1 MPKELKLIN
10 TTLIPKSEFLFY
22 KNFRNSFSTP
32 PFAVLDEWY
41 DNVEKANQVF
51 FDLTPATIT
60 VSDDGLGMEYDTFIN
75 DFLRMKDT
83 QGVSPNS
90 TGIFGVGGS
99 KGVPYLIGRPL
110 SIAFT
115 SRDGKSYYK
124 GVWEYD
130 GPVSEGLFPLAK
142 INSASVKVY
151 TMTESEYRLEFT
163 RECGYIPS
171 FVFMC
176 ERLGKYA
183 GDYDGTK
190 SLILSAIK
198 RNLSVKM
205 MEGKS
210 LADITV
216 TDTNSKGKR
225 TSEDLI
231 PAYHPFVKVIDGKT
245 IIAPNTLEQLPFEK
259 KKFIIGDSAVLKLK
273 CYKKSNITTE
283 GDRINENIISNARSG
298 EVALIGA
305 TNAGREAA
313 PNKPIVMICNKNGRI
328 LHRYIIDDTIRSSNP
343 ELMNFMVFVFYMETW
358 DEAVPFNL
366 IKPAPMTG
374 DVYTDFNQK
383 ILDWMQKP
391 AQKERFTHGETKDED
406 RETETIRDSIVYGT
420 ESVDNITRGVIADL
434 MDCRPSHFT
443 DPNIVRCQASKGE
456 VRDIDLK
463 IEGET
468 PLIIEN
474 KIGRIGVGQLDQ
486 AIGMSYMLDYTHHMV
501 LLCDEI
507 SAHLRDNACQVM
519 KKRMQTDTLG
529 SAVSFT
535 IMTKTALQTG
545 TKGDTDFIELYR
557 HEDYIV

>member
-1 MPKELKLIN
+1 MPKLQETI
-10 TTLIPKSEFLFY
+10 LIPKSEFLFY

-32 PFAVLDEWY
+32 PFAILDEWY

-51 FDLTPATIT
+51 FDLTPNNIT

-110 SIAFT
+110 SIAFCT
-115 SRDGKSYYK
+115 RDGKSYYK
-124 GVWEYD
+124 GEWEYD
-130 GPVSEGLFPLAK
+130 GPVSEGLFPLSE
-142 INSASVKVY
+142 INSASVNVY
-151 TMTESEYRLEFT
+151 SITKSEYLKTYT
-163 RECGYIPS
+163 REDGFVPS
-171 FVFMC
+171 FVFVC

-183 GDYDGTK
+183 GDYNGKKT
-190 SLILSAIK
+190 IELSAIK

-210 LADITV
+210 LPDVTV
-216 TDTNSKGKR
+216 TDTNIKGKK

-231 PAYHPFVKVIDGKT
+231 PAYHPFVKVIDWKT
-245 IIAPNTLEQLPFEK
+245 IVAPNSLETLPFEK
-259 KKFIIGDSAVLKLK
+259 KKFIIGDNAVLRLK

-283 GDRINENIISNARSG
+283 GDRVNETLIQNHRTN

-328 LHRYIIDDTIRSSNP
+328 LHRYIIDDTIRSSNSH
-343 ELMNFMVFVFYMETW
+343 LMNFMVFVFYMETW
-358 DEAVPFNL
+358 NEAVPFNL

-391 AQKERFTHGETKDED
+391 AQQDRFTHGETKDED

-420 ESVDNITRGVIADL
+420 ENADNNARAMIADIV
-434 MDCRPSHFT
+434 DCRPRQLT

-456 VRDIDLK
+456 VRDLDLK
-463 IEGET
+463 IETEI
-468 PLIIEN
+468 PCIIEN
-474 KIGRIGVGQLDQ
+474 KIGRIGQQELDQ
-486 AIGMSYMLDYTHHMV
+486 AGFMSYMLGYKHHMI
-501 LLCDEI
+501 LLCDEM
-507 SAHLRDNACQVM
+507 SAHFRDNPCQVT
-519 KKRMQTDTLG
+519 KKRMQDDVLG
-529 SAVSFT
+529 KAVSFT
-535 IMTKTALQTG
+535 VMTKTSLKTG
-545 TKGDTDFIELYR
+545 TRGDTDFIELYR

>member
-1 MPKELKLIN
+1 MPKLQE
-10 TTLIPKSEFLFY
+10 TTLIPKNEFLFY

-51 FDLTPATIT
+51 FDLTPNTVT

-110 SIAFT
+110 SIAFCT
-115 SRDGKSYYK
+115 RDGKSYYK
-124 GVWEYD
+124 GVWEYN
-130 GPVSEGLFPLAK
+130 GPVSEGLFPLAE
-142 INSASVKVY
+142 IDSASVKVY
-151 TMTESEYRLEFT
+151 SMTEAEYLKSYT
-163 RECGYIPS
+163 RVDGFVPS
-171 FVFMC
+171 FVFVC

-183 GDYDGTK
+183 GDYTGKKT
-190 SLILSAIK
+190 IELSAIK

-210 LADITV
+210 LPDITV
-216 TDTNSKGKR
+216 TDTNTKGKCI
-225 TSEDLI
+225 TEDLI
-231 PAYHPFVKVIDGKT
+231 PAYHPFVKTIDGKQ
-245 IIAPNTLEQLPFEK
+245 IVAPNSLEALPFEK
-259 KKFIIGDSAVLKLK
+259 KKFIIGDSAVLRLK

-283 GDRINENIISNARSG
+283 GDRVNETLIQNHRTN

-305 TNAGREAA
+305 TNAGRETA
-313 PNKPIVMICNKNGRI
+313 PNKPCVLICNKNGRI
-328 LHRYIIDDTIRSSNP
+328 LHRYIIDDPIRSSNP

-358 DEAVPFNL
+358 NEAVPFNL

-420 ESVDNITRGVIADL
+420 ENSDNNARSMIADI
-434 MDCRPSHFT
+434 MDCRPSQLK

-463 IEGET
+463 IESET
-468 PLIIEN
+468 PLIVEN

-486 AIGMSYMLDYTHHMV
+486 AIGMSYMLGYKHHMI

-519 KKRMQTDTLG
+519 KKRMQDDALG
-529 SAVSFT
+529 KAVSFT
-535 IMTKTALQTG
+535 VMTKTSLQTG
-545 TKGDTDFIELYR
+545 TRGDTDFIELYR